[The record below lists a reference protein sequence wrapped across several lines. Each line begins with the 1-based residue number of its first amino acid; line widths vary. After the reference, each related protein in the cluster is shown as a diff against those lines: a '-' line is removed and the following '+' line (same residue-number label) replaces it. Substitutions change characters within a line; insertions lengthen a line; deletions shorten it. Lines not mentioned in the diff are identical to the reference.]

1 MPSDIN
7 YADRLCGS
15 EFLTDSVLPSGLLW
29 QLPMCQAWFISEPKQ
44 QQ

>member
-7 YADRLCGS
+7 YADRLYGK

-29 QLPMCQAWFISEPKQ
+29 QVAMCLAWFVSKHHQ